1 MVDEESKKEEDKFE
15 FDSAGEALGY
25 ISLDQAQ
32 VLAMRTARETPG
44 AYGSAYVDV
53 SMAFEVSEAS
63 ETEDHYV
70 VTLSFRPEGE
80 FTGTS
85 GQEQFYLEKE
95 GSVAVRQVLSLPRA
109 ERKRRWMIVPIAI
122 GLVAVAVVGV
132 VIASGGLGG
141 GGDDGTAVPL
151 AAAVPTPTPRPT
163 LTPTPRPPQSP
174 TAAPTPTPK
183 VAPRPTPTQSPI
195 APPTPRPT
203 GTPTRTGTPAPTD
216 TPSPSPTATPRP
228 TPTTTSLLTPMPG
241 ITAGS
246 IVEVKYQNSLWL
258 FQGGQE
264 FEESWDP
271 GAATHE
277 RRWDNYV
284 SMPASFTAILEGAL
298 NPSSGTRPFSATA
311 EEGVFRYIWNAA
323 SRENGNMTFNLRQG
337 TVADS
342 GLVLRRTVT
351 PEVLPPGTT
360 RVLIEASA
368 EWLRPPTIE
377 GTPVTPVGGSLH
389 IQINRFGRLALA
401 DQTNSYPGITPLR
414 LVSFSGID
422 DIELSPGFDIGRTFV
437 LRVEVEIENP
447 NPFSV
452 RFVPL
457 LTLILDVDTDSVSA
471 PFKVVAPT
479 KIVVD
484 TPEVTF
490 EAVGIAG
497 DAVTFVFS
505 NPSQEPVTWIY
516 EPSEENGGFLGI
528 WQYWNEHV
536 QLAQ

>member
-1 MVDEESKKEEDKFE
+1 MVDEEGIKEDEKFE
-15 FDSAGEALGY
+15 FDSASEALGY

-32 VLAMRTARETPG
+32 VLAMRTARKTPG
-44 AYGSAYVDV
+44 AYGSAYMDV
-53 SMAFEVSEAS
+53 PMAFEAS

-80 FTGTS
+80 FTGPS
-85 GQEQFYLEKE
+85 GQEQFYLEKV

-109 ERKRRWMIVPIAI
+109 ERKRRWLIVPVAIA
-122 GLVAVAVVGV
+122 LVAVVVVGV
-132 VIASGGLGG
+132 VIAGGGLGG
-141 GGDDGTAVPL
+141 GSDDGTAVPL
-151 AAAVPTPTPRPT
+151 AAAVLT
-163 LTPTPRPPQSP
+163 LTPTP
-174 TAAPTPTPK
+174 TPTPTPT
-183 VAPRPTPTQSPI
+183 VTPRSTPTQSPI

-203 GTPTRTGTPAPTD
+203 GTPTRTLAATLTPR
-216 TPSPSPTATPRP
+216 PTATPRP

-241 ITAGS
+241 ITTGS

-389 IQINRFGRLALA
+389 IQINKFGRLALG
-401 DQTNSYPGITPLR
+401 DQTRSYPGITPLR
-414 LVSFSGID
+414 VVSFSGID
-422 DIELSPGFDIGRTFV
+422 YIDLSPGFDIGRTFV
-437 LRVEVEIENP
+437 LRVEFEIENP

-452 RFVPL
+452 RFVPTL
-457 LTLILDVDTDSVSA
+457 VLILDVDTDSVSA

-516 EPSEENGGFLGI
+516 EPSEESGGFLGI
-528 WQYWNEHV
+528 WQYWGEHV